1 MLNDLIHPIA
11 NTEHVKSRVNA
22 LRLRSDDLKG
32 RVGHTLK
39 KLWNPE
45 RILRAIPAEIDL
57 NPLRPRFPQFAEVID
72 FYENSILSL
81 ARLNLPFEVPPILL
95 QGDPGLGK
103 TYFASELATCINLPL
118 FDISFATIT
127 ASFGLSGGNLQ
138 WSEGSTGFIA
148 NTLASSAVANP
159 IILIDEIDKADGS
172 ARYNPI
178 NVLYDLLEPH
188 SAKRFK
194 DEALDFELD
203 ASKIVWIATSN
214 YLEYV
219 PAPIQSR
226 MRLFTISQP
235 EPSDMTSVI
244 KSIYSH
250 ILANKAYGKLLD
262 PTIGADLIHH
272 LSSYSPRAA
281 KLAIEEAA
289 FKAIRHQRSTIYVSD
304 LPVKQKEKP
313 RVGFI

>member
-1 MLNDLIHPIA
+1 MSNDLIYPIA
-11 NTEHVKSRVNA
+11 NIEHVKSRVDA

-45 RILRAIPAEIDL
+45 RILRAIPEDVDL
-57 NPLRPRFPQFAEVID
+57 SSLRLSFPQFAEVID

-95 QGDPGLGK
+95 QGEPGLGK
-103 TYFASELATCINLPL
+103 TYFASELAKCINLSF
-118 FDISFATIT
+118 FDISFATIS
-127 ASFGLSGGNLQ
+127 ASFGLCGGNLQ
-138 WSEGSTGFIA
+138 WSEGTTGFIA
-148 NTLASSAVANP
+148 NTLASSACANP
-159 IILIDEIDKADGS
+159 IILIDEIDKANGGS
-172 ARYNPI
+172 RYSPI

-194 DEALDFELD
+194 DEALEFELD
-203 ASKIVWIATSN
+203 ASKILWIATSN
-214 YLEYV
+214 YLENV

-226 MRLFTISQP
+226 MRVFAISQP
-235 EPSDMTSVI
+235 KPSVI
-244 KSIYSH
+244 RSVIESIYNH
-250 ILANKAYGKLLD
+250 IVANKAYGKLLD
-262 PTIGADLIHH
+262 QTIDADLIQH

-304 LPVKQKEKP
+304 LPVKLKEKH